1 MLLRQNHL
9 ESSQNLAAVNARMT
23 QLQAR
28 ALIGPNL
35 SCPGPA
41 AVAELEAESI
51 SAEQIAAIHREHRAL
66 RVALG
71 WPAIDLLE
79 RAYRCANGD
88 QGLALAAPTREEDAE
103 ADAVLLERAIRR
115 ALATEPPPLAYDLAA
130 ISEEQGSECRSPALR
145 ALVSAAKARGLTTLV
160 DDDAISIGEGLRSRT
175 WSREQLPA
183 ESEVPWQELGEIPIA
198 LISGT
203 NGKTTCARLLAR
215 LAKSAGH
222 HVGTTST
229 DGVVVDGV
237 MIESGDWTGPGATR
251 MVLRRRDVDF
261 AALEIARGG
270 LLRRGLVIR
279 RADAALITNISAD
292 HLGDYGVNDLATMAA
307 VKTVLGGVVQA
318 SGRVVLGADSAPLRG
333 VDTGRFRAP
342 VVWFAMSPDNPTLQA
357 HLLAGGEAWYVAEG
371 SLCFASNGHEKPLVE
386 VASIPCT
393 IGGAATYNVQNALGV
408 AALAHAIGL
417 PRTAIIDGL
426 RSFRS
431 SAEEN
436 PGRVNRFEL
445 NGLMIILDFAHNPA
459 GIRALGEVL
468 QALRGTGRLTVAFGM
483 AGDRNEA
490 DLRLLAGALADL
502 QPDRV
507 VLREQEDHLRG
518 RKLGEVPA
526 LLRRGLL
533 DHGMTPARISEVRDE
548 LATLNRALEDAK
560 PGDLLAILA
569 HTQRDAVVAHLR
581 SLGAQAL

>member
-1 MLLRQNHL
+1 
-9 ESSQNLAAVNARMT
+9 MT

-35 SCPGPA
+35 YCAEPA
-41 AVAELEAESI
+41 AVAELESESI
-51 SAEQIAAIHREHRAL
+51 SPEFVAAIHREYRAL

-71 WPAIDLLE
+71 WPAITLLE
-79 RAYRCANGD
+79 RAYRCQNGD
-88 QGLALAAPTREEDAE
+88 QGLALAAPTCEENCE
-103 ADAVLLERAIRR
+103 ADAILLERAIRR
-115 ALATEPPPLAYDLAA
+115 ALSKEPPALDSDLEA
-130 ISEEQGSECRSPALR
+130 ITAKQRSERRSPALR
-145 ALVSAAKARGLTTLV
+145 ALIHAAQSRGVMTLV
-160 DDDAISIGEGLRSRT
+160 DDDALSLGAGLRSRT
-175 WSREQLPA
+175 WPIDQIPA
-183 ESEVPWQELGEIPIA
+183 ESEVPWQKLGEIPIA

-215 LAKSAGH
+215 LATGAGH
-222 HVGTTST
+222 CVGTTST
-229 DGVVVDGV
+229 DGVVVGGV

-251 MVLRRRDVDF
+251 MVLRHPDVDF

-270 LLRRGLVIR
+270 LLRRGLVIH

-292 HLGDYGVNDLATMAA
+292 HLGDYGITDLQAMAA
-307 VKTVLGGVVQA
+307 VKVVLGSVVKQ
-318 SGRVVLGADSAPLRG
+318 SGRVILGADSAPLRG
-333 VDTGRFRAP
+333 VDTSRFRAP
-342 VVWFAMSPDNPTLQA
+342 IVWFAMSPQNPTLQA
-357 HLLAGGEAWYVAEG
+357 HLSAGGEVWYVADG
-371 SLCFASNGHEKPLVE
+371 SLCFAARGREEPLLE

-393 IGGAATYNVQNALGV
+393 IGGAATHNVQNALAV
-408 AALAHAIGL
+408 AALARAIGL
-417 PRTAIIDGL
+417 PRAAIIDGL

-445 NGLMIILDFAHNPA
+445 NGLMIVLDFAHNPA
-459 GIRALGEVL
+459 GIGALGEVL

-502 QPDRV
+502 KPDRV
-507 VLREQEDHLRG
+507 LLREQEEHLRG

-533 DHGMTPARISEVRDE
+533 DHGMNPARISEVRDE
-548 LATLNRALEDAK
+548 LATIHRVLADAQ
-560 PGDLLAILA
+560 PGDTLAILA
-569 HTQRDAVVAHLR
+569 HTQ
-581 SLGAQAL
+581 